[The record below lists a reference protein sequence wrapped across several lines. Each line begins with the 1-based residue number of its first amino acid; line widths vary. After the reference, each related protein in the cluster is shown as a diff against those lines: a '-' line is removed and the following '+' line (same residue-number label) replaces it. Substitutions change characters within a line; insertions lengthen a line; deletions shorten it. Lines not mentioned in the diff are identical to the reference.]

1 MNKWQKVYCNKHY
14 KGKVPTTKIGKEEF
28 ELLEPIKKTVTVEFP
43 SEPKTLIVTENEC
56 NIPEGKISV
65 SVLASNLRVWKLLG
79 YKITTK

>member
-28 ELLEPIKKTVTVEFP
+28 ELLGSIKKTVTVELP
-43 SEPKTLIVTENEC
+43 SETKTFLVTETEC

-65 SVLASNLRVWKLLG
+65 SVLASNLRVWKLKG
-79 YKITTK
+79 YKVTTK

>member
-1 MNKWQKVYCNKHY
+1 MNKWQKVYCDKHY
-14 KGKVPTTKIGKEEF
+14 KGKMPKTKIGQEEF

-65 SVLASNLRVWKLLG
+65 SVLASNLRVWKLKG
-79 YKITTK
+79 YKVTTK